1 MRQLKIT
8 KSITNRESASLD
20 KYLQE
25 IGREELVTPEEEVE
39 LSQRI
44 RKGDQKALE
53 KLTRANLRFVVSV
66 AKQYQNQGLSL
77 PDLINEGNLGLIKA
91 AEKFDE
97 TRGFKFISYAVWW
110 IRQAI
115 LQAIAEKSRLIRIP
129 SNQVNTI
136 TGINK
141 AINEFELQHQ
151 RRPSQQ
157 ELADLLATDVS
168 QIQKSMSAP
177 TSTVWLDAPLSD
189 DDPHSSNLLNVL
201 TGDALPS
208 TDAEIEQED
217 LRKEIMQALS
227 TLSIRDQGILRRA
240 FGIGCPEMTL
250 EEISEHYH
258 LTREHVRQ
266 IKERAIRKLRT
277 TKSKHLKGFI

>member
-1 MRQLKIT
+1 MRQLKIGN
-8 KSITNRESASLD
+8 SITLRQPVLHT
-20 KYLQE
+20 YLYE
-25 IGREELVTPEEEVE
+25 ISKIEMISPEEEVS
-39 LSQRI
+39 LA
-44 RKGDQKALE
+44 QKIKQGNTQALE
-53 KLTRANLRFVVSV
+53 KLITANLRFVVSV
-66 AKQYQNQGLSL
+66 AKMYQHKGLSL
-77 PDLINEGNLGLIKA
+77 CDLINEGNIGLIKA
-91 AEKFDE
+91 AHKFDL
-97 TRGFKFISYAVWW
+97 TFGFKFISYAVWW

-168 QIQKSMSAP
+168 QIQKLMSAP

-240 FGIGCPEMTL
+240 FGIGCTEMTL

-277 TKSKHLKGFI
+277 TKNKHLKAFI

>member
-1 MRQLKIT
+1 MRQLKIGN
-8 KSITNRESASLD
+8 SITLRQPVLHT
-20 KYLQE
+20 YLYE
-25 IGREELVTPEEEVE
+25 ISKIKMISPEEEVS
-39 LSQRI
+39 LA
-44 RKGDQKALE
+44 QKIKQGNTQALE
-53 KLTRANLRFVVSV
+53 KLITANLRFVVSV
-66 AKQYQNQGLSL
+66 AKMYQHKGLSL
-77 PDLINEGNLGLIKA
+77 CDLINEGNIGLIKA
-91 AEKFDE
+91 AHKFDL
-97 TRGFKFISYAVWW
+97 TFGFKFISYAVWW

-201 TGDALPS
+201 TGGALPS

-277 TKSKHLKGFI
+277 TKNKHLKAFI

>member
-1 MRQLKIT
+1 MRQLKIGN
-8 KSITNRESASLD
+8 SITLRQPVLHT
-20 KYLQE
+20 YLYE
-25 IGREELVTPEEEVE
+25 INKIAMISPEEEVS
-39 LSQRI
+39 LA
-44 RKGDQKALE
+44 QKIKQGNTQALE
-53 KLTRANLRFVVSV
+53 KLITANLRFVVSV
-66 AKQYQNQGLSL
+66 AKMYQHKGLSL
-77 PDLINEGNLGLIKA
+77 CDLINEGNIGLIKA
-91 AEKFDE
+91 AHKFDL
-97 TRGFKFISYAVWW
+97 TFGFKFISYAVWW

-277 TKSKHLKGFI
+277 TKCKHLKGLI

>member
-1 MRQLKIT
+1 MRQLKIGN
-8 KSITNRESASLD
+8 SITLRQPVLHT
-20 KYLQE
+20 YLYE
-25 IGREELVTPEEEVE
+25 ISKIEMISPEEEVS
-39 LSQRI
+39 LA
-44 RKGDQKALE
+44 QKIKQGNTQALE
-53 KLTRANLRFVVSV
+53 KLITANLRFVVSV
-66 AKQYQNQGLSL
+66 AKMYQHKGLSL
-77 PDLINEGNLGLIKA
+77 CDLINEGNIGLIKA
-91 AEKFDE
+91 AHKFDL
-97 TRGFKFISYAVWW
+97 TFGFKFISYAVWW

-266 IKERAIRKLRT
+266 IKDRAIRKLRT
-277 TKSKHLKGFI
+277 TKNKHLKAFI

>member
-1 MRQLKIT
+1 MRQLKIGN
-8 KSITNRESASLD
+8 SITLRQPVLHT
-20 KYLQE
+20 YLYE
-25 IGREELVTPEEEVE
+25 INKIKMISPEEEVS
-39 LSQRI
+39 LA
-44 RKGDQKALE
+44 QKIKQGNTQALE
-53 KLTRANLRFVVSV
+53 KLITANLRFVVSV
-66 AKQYQNQGLSL
+66 AKMYQHKGLSL
-77 PDLINEGNLGLIKA
+77 CDLINEGNIGLIKA
-91 AEKFDE
+91 AHKFDL
-97 TRGFKFISYAVWW
+97 TFGFKFISYAVWW

-177 TSTVWLDAPLSD
+177 TSTVWIDAPLSD

-201 TGDALPS
+201 TGDASPS

-277 TKSKHLKGFI
+277 TKSKHLKGLI

>member
-1 MRQLKIT
+1 MRQLKIGN
-8 KSITNRESASLD
+8 SITLRQPVLHT
-20 KYLQE
+20 YLYE
-25 IGREELVTPEEEVE
+25 INKIKMISPEEEVS
-39 LSQRI
+39 LA
-44 RKGDQKALE
+44 QKIKQGNTQALE
-53 KLTRANLRFVVSV
+53 KLITANLRFVVSV
-66 AKQYQNQGLSL
+66 AKMYQHKGLSL
-77 PDLINEGNLGLIKA
+77 CDLINEGNIGLIKA
-91 AEKFDE
+91 AHKFDL
-97 TRGFKFISYAVWW
+97 TFGFKFISYAVWW

-141 AINEFELQHQ
+141 AINEFELQYQ

-277 TKSKHLKGFI
+277 TKNKHLKGLI

>member
-1 MRQLKIT
+1 MRQLKIGN
-8 KSITNRESASLD
+8 SITLRQPVLHT
-20 KYLQE
+20 YLYE
-25 IGREELVTPEEEVE
+25 ISKIEMISPEEEVS
-39 LSQRI
+39 LA
-44 RKGDQKALE
+44 QKIKQGNTQALE
-53 KLTRANLRFVVSV
+53 KLITANLRFVVSV
-66 AKQYQNQGLSL
+66 AKMYQHKGLSL
-77 PDLINEGNLGLIKA
+77 CDLINEGNIGLIKA
-91 AEKFDE
+91 AHKFDL
-97 TRGFKFISYAVWW
+97 TFGFKFISYAVWW

-151 RRPSQQ
+151 RRPTQQ

-189 DDPHSSNLLNVL
+189 DEPHSSNLLNVL
-201 TGDALPS
+201 SGDALPS

-277 TKSKHLKGFI
+277 TKNKHLKAFI

>member
-1 MRQLKIT
+1 MRQLKIGN
-8 KSITNRESASLD
+8 SITLRQPVLHT
-20 KYLQE
+20 YLYE
-25 IGREELVTPEEEVE
+25 ISKIKMISPEEEVS
-39 LSQRI
+39 LA
-44 RKGDQKALE
+44 QKIKQGNTQALE
-53 KLTRANLRFVVSV
+53 KLITANLRFVVSV
-66 AKQYQNQGLSL
+66 AKMYQHKGLSL
-77 PDLINEGNLGLIKA
+77 CDLINEGNIGLIKA
-91 AEKFDE
+91 AHKFDL
-97 TRGFKFISYAVWW
+97 TFGFKFISYAVWW

-240 FGIGCPEMTL
+240 FGIGCTEMTL

-266 IKERAIRKLRT
+266 IKDRAIRKLRT
-277 TKSKHLKGFI
+277 TKNKHLKAFI

>member
-1 MRQLKIT
+1 MRQLKIGN
-8 KSITNRESASLD
+8 SITLRQPVLHT
-20 KYLQE
+20 YLYE
-25 IGREELVTPEEEVE
+25 INKIKMISPEEEVS
-39 LSQRI
+39 LA
-44 RKGDQKALE
+44 QKIKQGNTQALE
-53 KLTRANLRFVVSV
+53 KLITANLRFVVSV
-66 AKQYQNQGLSL
+66 AKMYQHKGLSL
-77 PDLINEGNLGLIKA
+77 CDLINEGNIGLIKA
-91 AEKFDE
+91 AHKFDL
-97 TRGFKFISYAVWW
+97 TFGFKFISYAVWW

-201 TGDALPS
+201 SGDALPS

-240 FGIGCPEMTL
+240 FGIGCTEMTL

-277 TKSKHLKGFI
+277 TKNKHLKGLI

>member
-1 MRQLKIT
+1 MRQLKIGN
-8 KSITNRESASLD
+8 SITLRQPVLHT
-20 KYLQE
+20 YLYE
-25 IGREELVTPEEEVE
+25 ISKIKMISPEEEVS
-39 LSQRI
+39 LA
-44 RKGDQKALE
+44 QKIKQGNTQALE
-53 KLTRANLRFVVSV
+53 KLITANLRFVVSV
-66 AKQYQNQGLSL
+66 AKMYQHKGLSL
-77 PDLINEGNLGLIKA
+77 CDLINEGNIGLIKA
-91 AEKFDE
+91 AHKFDL
-97 TRGFKFISYAVWW
+97 TFGFKFMSYAVWW

-277 TKSKHLKGFI
+277 TKNKHLKGLI

>member
-1 MRQLKIT
+1 MRQLKIGN
-8 KSITNRESASLD
+8 SITLRQPVLHT
-20 KYLQE
+20 YLYE
-25 IGREELVTPEEEVE
+25 INKIKMISPEEEVS
-39 LSQRI
+39 LA
-44 RKGDQKALE
+44 QKIKQGNTQALE
-53 KLTRANLRFVVSV
+53 KLITANLRFVVSV
-66 AKQYQNQGLSL
+66 AKMYQHKGLSL
-77 PDLINEGNLGLIKA
+77 CDLINEGNIGLIKA
-91 AEKFDE
+91 AHKFDL
-97 TRGFKFISYAVWW
+97 TFGFKFISYAVWW

-277 TKSKHLKGFI
+277 TKSKPLKGFF

>member
-1 MRQLKIT
+1 MRQLKIGN
-8 KSITNRESASLD
+8 SITLRQPVLHT
-20 KYLQE
+20 YLYE
-25 IGREELVTPEEEVE
+25 ISKIEMISPEEEVS
-39 LSQRI
+39 LA
-44 RKGDQKALE
+44 QKIKQGNTQALE
-53 KLTRANLRFVVSV
+53 KLITANLRFVVSV
-66 AKQYQNQGLSL
+66 AKMYQHKGLSL
-77 PDLINEGNLGLIKA
+77 CDLINEGNIGLIKA
-91 AEKFDE
+91 AHKFDL
-97 TRGFKFISYAVWW
+97 TFGFKFISYAVWW

-177 TSTVWLDAPLSD
+177 TST
-189 DDPHSSNLLNVL
+189 
-201 TGDALPS
+201 
-208 TDAEIEQED
+208 DAEIEQED

-277 TKSKHLKGFI
+277 TKSKHLKAFI

>member
-1 MRQLKIT
+1 MRQLKIGN
-8 KSITNRESASLD
+8 SITLRQPVLHT
-20 KYLQE
+20 YLYE
-25 IGREELVTPEEEVE
+25 ISKIEMISPEEEVS
-39 LSQRI
+39 LA
-44 RKGDQKALE
+44 QKIKQGNTQALE
-53 KLTRANLRFVVSV
+53 KLITANLRFVVSV
-66 AKQYQNQGLSL
+66 AKMYQHKGLSL
-77 PDLINEGNLGLIKA
+77 CDLINEGNIGLIKA
-91 AEKFDE
+91 AHKFDL
-97 TRGFKFISYAVWW
+97 TFGFKFISYAVWW

-266 IKERAIRKLRT
+266 IKERPIRKLRT

>member
-1 MRQLKIT
+1 MRQLKIGN
-8 KSITNRESASLD
+8 SITLRQPVLHT
-20 KYLQE
+20 YLYE
-25 IGREELVTPEEEVE
+25 ISKIEMISPEEEVS
-39 LSQRI
+39 LA
-44 RKGDQKALE
+44 QKIKQGNTQALE
-53 KLTRANLRFVVSV
+53 KLITANLRFVVSV
-66 AKQYQNQGLSL
+66 AKMYQHKGLSL
-77 PDLINEGNLGLIKA
+77 CDLINEGNIGLIKA
-91 AEKFDE
+91 AHKFDL
-97 TRGFKFISYAVWW
+97 TFGFKFISYAVWW

-277 TKSKHLKGFI
+277 TKCKHLKGLI

>member
-1 MRQLKIT
+1 MRQLKIGN
-8 KSITNRESASLD
+8 SITLRQPVLHT
-20 KYLQE
+20 YLYE
-25 IGREELVTPEEEVE
+25 ISKIEMISPEEEVS
-39 LSQRI
+39 LA
-44 RKGDQKALE
+44 QKIKQGNTQALE
-53 KLTRANLRFVVSV
+53 KLITANLRFVVSV
-66 AKQYQNQGLSL
+66 AKMYQHKGLSL
-77 PDLINEGNLGLIKA
+77 CDLINEGNIGLIKA
-91 AEKFDE
+91 AHKFDL
-97 TRGFKFISYAVWW
+97 TFGFKFISYAVWW

-277 TKSKHLKGFI
+277 TKNKHLKGLI

>member
-1 MRQLKIT
+1 MRQLKIGN
-8 KSITNRESASLD
+8 SITLRQPVLHT
-20 KYLQE
+20 YLYE
-25 IGREELVTPEEEVE
+25 ISKIEMISPEEEVS
-39 LSQRI
+39 LA
-44 RKGDQKALE
+44 QKIKQGNTQALE
-53 KLTRANLRFVVSV
+53 KLITANLRFVVSV
-66 AKQYQNQGLSL
+66 AKMYQHKGLSL
-77 PDLINEGNLGLIKA
+77 CDLINEGNIGLIKA
-91 AEKFDE
+91 AHKFDL
-97 TRGFKFISYAVWW
+97 TFGFKFISYAVWW

-266 IKERAIRKLRT
+266 IKDRAIRKLRT
-277 TKSKHLKGFI
+277 TKNKHLKGLI

>member
-1 MRQLKIT
+1 MRQLKIGN
-8 KSITNRESASLD
+8 SITLRQPVLHT
-20 KYLQE
+20 YLYE
-25 IGREELVTPEEEVE
+25 ISKIKMISPEEEVS
-39 LSQRI
+39 LA
-44 RKGDQKALE
+44 QKIKQGNTQALE
-53 KLTRANLRFVVSV
+53 KLITANLRFVVSV
-66 AKQYQNQGLSL
+66 AKMYQHKGLSL
-77 PDLINEGNLGLIKA
+77 CDLINEGNIGLIKA
-91 AEKFDE
+91 AHKFDL
-97 TRGFKFISYAVWW
+97 TFGFKFISYDVWW

-266 IKERAIRKLRT
+266 IKDRAIRKLRT
-277 TKSKHLKGFI
+277 TKNKHLKGFI

>member
-1 MRQLKIT
+1 MRQLKIGN
-8 KSITNRESASLD
+8 SITLRQPVLHT
-20 KYLQE
+20 YLYE
-25 IGREELVTPEEEVE
+25 INKIKMISPEEEVS
-39 LSQRI
+39 LA
-44 RKGDQKALE
+44 QKIKQGNTQALE
-53 KLTRANLRFVVSV
+53 KLITANLRFVVSV
-66 AKQYQNQGLSL
+66 AKMYQHKGLSL
-77 PDLINEGNLGLIKA
+77 CDLINEGNIGLIKA
-91 AEKFDE
+91 AHKFDL
-97 TRGFKFISYAVWW
+97 TFGFKFISYAVWW

-266 IKERAIRKLRT
+266 IKDRAIRKLRT
-277 TKSKHLKGFI
+277 TKNKHLKAFI

>member
-1 MRQLKIT
+1 MI
-8 KSITNRESASLD
+8 S
-20 KYLQE
+20 
-25 IGREELVTPEEEVE
+25 PEEEVS
-39 LSQRI
+39 LA
-44 RKGDQKALE
+44 QKIKQGNTQALE
-53 KLTRANLRFVVSV
+53 KLITANLRFVVSV
-66 AKQYQNQGLSL
+66 AKMYQHKGLSL
-77 PDLINEGNLGLIKA
+77 CDLINEGNIGLIKA
-91 AEKFDE
+91 AHKFDL
-97 TRGFKFISYAVWW
+97 TFGFKFISYAVWW

-277 TKSKHLKGFI
+277 TKSKHLKGLI

>member
-1 MRQLKIT
+1 MRQLKIGN
-8 KSITNRESASLD
+8 SITLRQPVLHT
-20 KYLQE
+20 YLYE
-25 IGREELVTPEEEVE
+25 ISKIAMISPEEEVS
-39 LSQRI
+39 LA
-44 RKGDQKALE
+44 QKIKQGNTQALE
-53 KLTRANLRFVVSV
+53 KLITANLRFVVSV
-66 AKQYQNQGLSL
+66 AKMYQHKGLSL
-77 PDLINEGNLGLIKA
+77 CDLINEGNIGLIKA
-91 AEKFDE
+91 AHKFDL
-97 TRGFKFISYAVWW
+97 TFGFKFISYAVWW

-266 IKERAIRKLRT
+266 IKDRVIRKLRT
-277 TKSKHLKGFI
+277 TKNKHLKAFI

>member
-1 MRQLKIT
+1 MRQLKIGN
-8 KSITNRESASLD
+8 SITVREPILD
-20 KYLQE
+20 TYLQE
-25 IGREELVTPEEEVE
+25 ISRIEMVTMDEEVE
-39 LSQRI
+39 LAQRI
-44 RKGDQKALE
+44 KQGDQRASERLI
-53 KLTRANLRFVVSV
+53 TANLRFVVSV
-66 AKQYQNQGLSL
+66 AKMYQHKGLSL
-77 PDLINEGNLGLIKA
+77 CDLINEGNIGLIKA
-91 AEKFDE
+91 AHKFDL
-97 TRGFKFISYAVWW
+97 TFGFKFISYAVWW

>member
-1 MRQLKIT
+1 MRQLKIGN
-8 KSITNRESASLD
+8 SITLRQPVLHT
-20 KYLQE
+20 YLYE
-25 IGREELVTPEEEVE
+25 ISKIEMISPEEEVS
-39 LSQRI
+39 LA
-44 RKGDQKALE
+44 QKIKQGNTQALE
-53 KLTRANLRFVVSV
+53 KLITANLRFVVSV
-66 AKQYQNQGLSL
+66 AKMYQHKGLSL
-77 PDLINEGNLGLIKA
+77 CDLINEGNIGLIKA
-91 AEKFDE
+91 AHKFDL
-97 TRGFKFISYAVWW
+97 TFGFEFISYAVWW

-277 TKSKHLKGFI
+277 TKNKHLKAFI

>member
-1 MRQLKIT
+1 MRQLKIGN
-8 KSITNRESASLD
+8 SITLRQPVLHT
-20 KYLQE
+20 YLYE
-25 IGREELVTPEEEVE
+25 ISKIEMISPEEEVS
-39 LSQRI
+39 LA
-44 RKGDQKALE
+44 QKIKQGNTQALE
-53 KLTRANLRFVVSV
+53 KLITANLRFVVSV
-66 AKQYQNQGLSL
+66 AKMYQHKGLSL
-77 PDLINEGNLGLIKA
+77 CDLINEGNIGLIKA
-91 AEKFDE
+91 AHKFDL
-97 TRGFKFISYAVWW
+97 TFGFKFISYAVWW

-151 RRPSQQ
+151 RRPTQQ

-277 TKSKHLKGFI
+277 TKNKHLKAFI

>member
-1 MRQLKIT
+1 MRQLKIGN
-8 KSITNRESASLD
+8 SITLRQPVLHT
-20 KYLQE
+20 YLYE
-25 IGREELVTPEEEVE
+25 ISKIAMISPEEEVS
-39 LSQRI
+39 LA
-44 RKGDQKALE
+44 QKIKQGNTQALE
-53 KLTRANLRFVVSV
+53 KLITANLRFVVSV
-66 AKQYQNQGLSL
+66 AKMYQHKGLSL
-77 PDLINEGNLGLIKA
+77 CDLINEGNIGLIKA
-91 AEKFDE
+91 AHKFDL
-97 TRGFKFISYAVWW
+97 TFGFKFISYAVWW

-189 DDPHSSNLLNVL
+189 DDPHSSNLLNVI

-277 TKSKHLKGFI
+277 TKNKHLKGFI

>member
-1 MRQLKIT
+1 MRQLKIGN
-8 KSITNRESASLD
+8 SITLRQPVLHT
-20 KYLQE
+20 YLYE
-25 IGREELVTPEEEVE
+25 ISKIKMISPEEEVS
-39 LSQRI
+39 LA
-44 RKGDQKALE
+44 QKIKQGNTQALE
-53 KLTRANLRFVVSV
+53 KLITANLRFVVSV
-66 AKQYQNQGLSL
+66 AKMYQHNGLSL
-77 PDLINEGNLGLIKA
+77 CDLINEGNIGLIKA
-91 AEKFDE
+91 AHKFDL
-97 TRGFKFISYAVWW
+97 TFGFKFISYAVWW

-227 TLSIRDQGILRRA
+227 TLSLRDQGILRRA

-266 IKERAIRKLRT
+266 IQERAIRKLRT

>member
-1 MRQLKIT
+1 MRQLKIGN
-8 KSITNRESASLD
+8 SITLRQPVLHT
-20 KYLQE
+20 YLYE
-25 IGREELVTPEEEVE
+25 ISKIKMISPEEEVS
-39 LSQRI
+39 LA
-44 RKGDQKALE
+44 QKIKQGNTQALE
-53 KLTRANLRFVVSV
+53 KLITANLRFVVSV
-66 AKQYQNQGLSL
+66 AKMYQHKGLSL
-77 PDLINEGNLGLIKA
+77 CDLINEGNIGLIKA
-91 AEKFDE
+91 AHKFDL
-97 TRGFKFISYAVWW
+97 TFGFKFISYAVWW

-277 TKSKHLKGFI
+277 TKNKHLKGFI

>member
-1 MRQLKIT
+1 MRQLKIGN
-8 KSITNRESASLD
+8 SITLRQPVLHT
-20 KYLQE
+20 YLYE
-25 IGREELVTPEEEVE
+25 ISKIKMISPEEEVS
-39 LSQRI
+39 LA
-44 RKGDQKALE
+44 QKIKQGNTQALE
-53 KLTRANLRFVVSV
+53 KLITANLRFVVSV
-66 AKQYQNQGLSL
+66 AKMYQHKGLSL
-77 PDLINEGNLGLIKA
+77 CDLINEGNIGLIKA
-91 AEKFDE
+91 AHKFDL
-97 TRGFKFISYAVWW
+97 TFGFKFISYAVWW

-189 DDPHSSNLLNVL
+189 DEPHSSNLLNVL

-277 TKSKHLKGFI
+277 TKNKHLKAFI

>member
-1 MRQLKIT
+1 MRQLKIGN
-8 KSITNRESASLD
+8 SITLRQPVLHT
-20 KYLQE
+20 YLYE
-25 IGREELVTPEEEVE
+25 INKIAMISPEEEVS
-39 LSQRI
+39 LA
-44 RKGDQKALE
+44 QKIKQGNTQALE
-53 KLTRANLRFVVSV
+53 KLITANLRFVVSV
-66 AKQYQNQGLSL
+66 AKMYQHKGLSL
-77 PDLINEGNLGLIKA
+77 CDLINEGNIGLIKA
-91 AEKFDE
+91 AHKFDL
-97 TRGFKFISYAVWW
+97 TFGFKFISYAVWW

-277 TKSKHLKGFI
+277 TKNKHLKAFI

>member
-1 MRQLKIT
+1 MRQLKIGN
-8 KSITNRESASLD
+8 SITLRQPVLHT
-20 KYLQE
+20 YLYE
-25 IGREELVTPEEEVE
+25 INKITMISPEEEVS
-39 LSQRI
+39 LAQRI
-44 RKGDQKALE
+44 KQGNTQALE
-53 KLTRANLRFVVSV
+53 KLITANLRFVVSV
-66 AKQYQNQGLSL
+66 AKMYQHKGLSL
-77 PDLINEGNLGLIKA
+77 CDLINEGNIGLIKA
-91 AEKFDE
+91 AHKFDL
-97 TRGFKFISYAVWW
+97 TFGFKFISYAVWW

-240 FGIGCPEMTL
+240 FGIGCPDMTL

-266 IKERAIRKLRT
+266 IKDRAIRKLRT
-277 TKSKHLKGFI
+277 TKNKHLKAFI

>member
-1 MRQLKIT
+1 MRQLKIGN
-8 KSITNRESASLD
+8 SITLRQPVLHT
-20 KYLQE
+20 YLYE
-25 IGREELVTPEEEVE
+25 ISKIEMISPEEEVS
-39 LSQRI
+39 LA
-44 RKGDQKALE
+44 QKIKQGNTQALE
-53 KLTRANLRFVVSV
+53 KLITANLRFVVSV
-66 AKQYQNQGLSL
+66 AKMYQHKGLSL
-77 PDLINEGNLGLIKA
+77 CDLINEGNIGLIKA
-91 AEKFDE
+91 AHKFDL
-97 TRGFKFISYAVWW
+97 TFGFKFISYAVWW

-189 DDPHSSNLLNVL
+189 DEPHSSNLLNVL

-277 TKSKHLKGFI
+277 TKNKHLKAFI

>member
-1 MRQLKIT
+1 MRQLKIGN
-8 KSITNRESASLD
+8 SITLRQPVLHT
-20 KYLQE
+20 YLYE
-25 IGREELVTPEEEVE
+25 ISKIEMISPEEEVS
-39 LSQRI
+39 LA
-44 RKGDQKALE
+44 QKIKQGNTQALE
-53 KLTRANLRFVVSV
+53 KLITANLRFVVSV
-66 AKQYQNQGLSL
+66 AKMYQHKGLSL
-77 PDLINEGNLGLIKA
+77 CDLINEGNIGLIKA
-91 AEKFDE
+91 AHKFDL
-97 TRGFKFISYAVWW
+97 TFGFKFISYAVWW

-151 RRPSQQ
+151 RRPTQQ

-201 TGDALPS
+201 SGDALPS

-240 FGIGCPEMTL
+240 FGIGCTEMTL

-277 TKSKHLKGFI
+277 TKNKHLKGLI

>member
-1 MRQLKIT
+1 MRQLKIGN
-8 KSITNRESASLD
+8 SITLRQPVLHT
-20 KYLQE
+20 YLYE
-25 IGREELVTPEEEVE
+25 INKIEMISPEEEVS
-39 LSQRI
+39 LA
-44 RKGDQKALE
+44 QKIKQGNTQALE
-53 KLTRANLRFVVSV
+53 KLITANLRFVVSV
-66 AKQYQNQGLSL
+66 AKMYQHKGLSL
-77 PDLINEGNLGLIKA
+77 CDLINEGNIGLIKA
-91 AEKFDE
+91 AHKFDL
-97 TRGFKFISYAVWW
+97 TFGFKFISYAVWW

-277 TKSKHLKGFI
+277 TKNKHLKAFI

>member
-1 MRQLKIT
+1 MRQLKIGN
-8 KSITNRESASLD
+8 SITLRQPVLHT
-20 KYLQE
+20 YLYE
-25 IGREELVTPEEEVE
+25 ISKIKMISPEEEVS
-39 LSQRI
+39 LA
-44 RKGDQKALE
+44 QKIKQGNTQALE
-53 KLTRANLRFVVSV
+53 KLITANLRFVVSV
-66 AKQYQNQGLSL
+66 AKMYQHKGLSL
-77 PDLINEGNLGLIKA
+77 CDLINEGNIGLIKA
-91 AEKFDE
+91 AHKFDL
-97 TRGFKFISYAVWW
+97 TFGFKFISYAVWW

-277 TKSKHLKGFI
+277 TKNKHLKAFI

>member
-1 MRQLKIT
+1 MRQLKIGN
-8 KSITNRESASLD
+8 SITLRQPVLHT
-20 KYLQE
+20 YLYE
-25 IGREELVTPEEEVE
+25 INKIKMISPEEEVS
-39 LSQRI
+39 LA
-44 RKGDQKALE
+44 QKIKQGNTQALE
-53 KLTRANLRFVVSV
+53 KLITANLRFVVSV
-66 AKQYQNQGLSL
+66 AKMYQHKGLSL
-77 PDLINEGNLGLIKA
+77 CDLINEGNIGLIKA
-91 AEKFDE
+91 AHKFDL
-97 TRGFKFISYAVWW
+97 TFGFKFISYAVWW

-277 TKSKHLKGFI
+277 TKNKHLKGLI

>member
-1 MRQLKIT
+1 MRQLKIGN
-8 KSITNRESASLD
+8 SITLRQPVLHT
-20 KYLQE
+20 YLYE
-25 IGREELVTPEEEVE
+25 ISKIEMISPEEEVS
-39 LSQRI
+39 LA
-44 RKGDQKALE
+44 QKIKQGNTQALE
-53 KLTRANLRFVVSV
+53 KLITANLRFVVSV
-66 AKQYQNQGLSL
+66 AKMYQHKGLSL
-77 PDLINEGNLGLIKA
+77 CDLINEGNIGLIKA
-91 AEKFDE
+91 AHKFDL
-97 TRGFKFISYAVWW
+97 TFGFKFISYAVWW

-157 ELADLLATDVS
+157 ELADLLATDVN

-277 TKSKHLKGFI
+277 TKNKHLKGLI

>member
-1 MRQLKIT
+1 MRQLKIGN
-8 KSITNRESASLD
+8 SITLRQPVLHT
-20 KYLQE
+20 YLYE
-25 IGREELVTPEEEVE
+25 ISKIKMISPEEEVS
-39 LSQRI
+39 LA
-44 RKGDQKALE
+44 QKIKQGNTQALE
-53 KLTRANLRFVVSV
+53 KLITANLRFVVSV
-66 AKQYQNQGLSL
+66 AKMYQHKGLSL
-77 PDLINEGNLGLIKA
+77 CDLINEGNIGLIKA
-91 AEKFDE
+91 AHKFDL
-97 TRGFKFISYAVWW
+97 TFGFKFISYAVWW

-266 IKERAIRKLRT
+266 IKDRAIRKLRT
-277 TKSKHLKGFI
+277 TKNKHLKGFI

>member
-1 MRQLKIT
+1 MRQLKIGN
-8 KSITNRESASLD
+8 SITLRQPVLHT
-20 KYLQE
+20 YLYE
-25 IGREELVTPEEEVE
+25 INKIKMISPEEEVS
-39 LSQRI
+39 LA
-44 RKGDQKALE
+44 QKIKQGNTQALE
-53 KLTRANLRFVVSV
+53 KLITANLRFVVSV
-66 AKQYQNQGLSL
+66 AKMYQHKGLSL
-77 PDLINEGNLGLIKA
+77 CDLINEGNIGLIKA
-91 AEKFDE
+91 AHKFDL
-97 TRGFKFISYAVWW
+97 TFGFKFISYAVWW

-189 DDPHSSNLLNVL
+189 DDPHSSNLLNVI

-277 TKSKHLKGFI
+277 TKNKHLKAFI

>member
-1 MRQLKIT
+1 MRQLKIGN
-8 KSITNRESASLD
+8 SITLRQPMLHT
-20 KYLQE
+20 YLYE
-25 IGREELVTPEEEVE
+25 ISKIEMISPEEEVS
-39 LSQRI
+39 LA
-44 RKGDQKALE
+44 QKIKQGNTQALE
-53 KLTRANLRFVVSV
+53 KLITANLRFVVSV
-66 AKQYQNQGLSL
+66 AKMYQHKGLSL
-77 PDLINEGNLGLIKA
+77 CDLINEGNIGLIKA
-91 AEKFDE
+91 AHKFDL
-97 TRGFKFISYAVWW
+97 TFGFKFISYAVWW

-201 TGDALPS
+201 SGDALPS

-277 TKSKHLKGFI
+277 TKNKHLKAFI

>member
-1 MRQLKIT
+1 MRQLKIGN
-8 KSITNRESASLD
+8 SITLRQPVLHT
-20 KYLQE
+20 YLYE
-25 IGREELVTPEEEVE
+25 ISKIEMISPEEEVS
-39 LSQRI
+39 LA
-44 RKGDQKALE
+44 QKIKQGNTQALE
-53 KLTRANLRFVVSV
+53 KLITANLRFVVSV
-66 AKQYQNQGLSL
+66 AKMYQHKGLSL
-77 PDLINEGNLGLIKA
+77 CDLINEGNIGLIKA
-91 AEKFDE
+91 AHKFDL
-97 TRGFKFISYAVWW
+97 TFGFKFISYAVWW

-189 DDPHSSNLLNVL
+189 DEPHSSNLLNVL

-266 IKERAIRKLRT
+266 IKDRAIRKLRT
-277 TKSKHLKGFI
+277 TKNKHLKAFI